1 MRLRPCVAK
10 AIAHSA
16 VMADANFQSLEKT
29 AAQTSNHWKCRNR
42 IFEFGKRPL
51 IMGVLNV
58 TPDSFSDGNKFF
70 DPQRAVDRAFEIT
83 AEGADIIDIGGESS
97 RPGAEAVGVGEEV
110 RRVVPVIEKI
120 AGKIAAAISVDTT
133 KSEVAEAALAA
144 GAHIVNDITALAGD
158 EKMIAAVKK
167 FRAGVVLMHMQ
178 GTPRTM
184 QQDPKYADVVRDV
197 GDFLRARM
205 DALAAAGIER
215 DAMAADPGIGFGK
228 AVEHNVALLVGI
240 PRLRA
245 AAGRPLVIGI
255 SRKSFLGKLLDIPK
269 AEDRAAASLGGLAYA
284 AMRGAEIFRVH
295 DVKDSCEIARL
306 LAILRATQD
315 YMHD

>member
-1 MRLRPCVAK
+1 
-10 AIAHSA
+10 
-16 VMADANFQSLEKT
+16 
-29 AAQTSNHWKCRNR
+29 
-42 IFEFGKRPL
+42 
-51 IMGVLNV
+51 MGVLNV